1 MNLFIPKDVENII
14 DTFYKNK
21 HKGFMVGGCVRDSIL
36 KTIPKDYDITTS
48 ALPNETI
55 SLFDKTIPTGL
66 QHGTV
71 TVLIN
76 KEPYEVT
83 TFRTD
88 GNYIDNRRPDSVLFV
103 NDITED
109 LSRRD
114 FTINALAYNQYE
126 GLIDCFNGLNDINN
140 KIIKCVGIP
149 DKRFSEDALRMLRAI
164 RFSCQLDF
172 QIESNTYESI
182 KRNYTLVG
190 NISYER
196 IRDELCKILI
206 SKNPT
211 KGLELLKDTGILK
224 IILPDINNLVEY
236 TPKCNNHNRDVFKHT
251 LKVIDNTYDD
261 LILRLSALF
270 HDVGKI
276 NTMSFLEDG
285 HCYFPD
291 HSIESSIMT
300 KSILTK
306 LAFDNNTINSVCSII
321 NDHLVLNRA
330 YMPTDGD
337 IKRLIN
343 RVGSKNIQ
351 LLYDLQRADIN
362 SLWDPIPFLN
372 KVEFMNERTKLI
384 LENNEPLTIKDL
396 NITGDFLMSEV
407 KLKPG
412 KIIGEILNF
421 LLEKVLDDSTLN
433 TQYILLKLTK
443 DNLINFNNIP
453 NS

>member
-1 MNLFIPKDVENII
+1 MELFIPTNVETILDKFHTN
-14 DTFYKNK
+14 N
-21 HKGFMVGGCVRDSIL
+21 HKAFMVGGCVRDIIL

-48 ALPNETI
+48 ALPDETI
-55 SLFDKTIPTGL
+55 SLFEKTVPTGL

-88 GNYIDNRRPDSVLFV
+88 GDYKDNRRPDSVLFV
-103 NDITED
+103 TNIEED

-114 FTINALAYNQYE
+114 FTINALAYNHYE
-126 GLIDCFNGLNDINN
+126 GLIDCFTGLSDIEN
-140 KIIKCVGIP
+140 KIIQCVGNA
-149 DKRFSEDALRMLRAI
+149 DTRFKEDALRMLRAI

-172 QIESNTYESI
+172 IIESETYNAIIRNYKLVESI
-182 KRNYTLVG
+182 
-190 NISYER
+190 SSER

-206 SKNPT
+206 SKNPS
-211 KGLELLKDTGILK
+211 KGLELLKDTGLLE

-236 TPKCNNHNRDVFKHT
+236 TPKCTNHNRDVFKHT
-251 LKVIDNTYDD
+251 LRVIDNTYDN

-276 NTMSFLEDG
+276 NTMAFLENG
-285 HCYFPD
+285 HCFFPK
-291 HSIESSIMT
+291 HSIESSIMA

-321 NDHLVLNRA
+321 NDHLVLNIS
-330 YMPTDGD
+330 YMPTDGE

-343 RVGSKNIQ
+343 KVGSKNMT

-362 SLWDPIPFLN
+362 SLWNPIPFLK
-372 KVEFMNERTKLI
+372 KVDFMAERTEVI
-384 LENNEPLTIKDL
+384 LTNKEPLIIKDL
-396 NITGDFLMSEV
+396 NITGTFLMSEFN
-407 KLKPG
+407 LKPG
-412 KIIGEILNF
+412 KIIGELLNF
-421 LLEKVLDDSTLN
+421 LLEKVLDDSSLN
-433 TQYILLKLTK
+433 TPNILLQLAKTY
-443 DNLINFNNIP
+443 IN
-453 NS
+453 